1 MEVFL
6 GHPGGPFWVGKDL
19 GAWSIP
25 KGLIEE
31 GEDGLAAAIREF
43 REETGMQTVGPYVA
57 LGSIKQKGRK
67 TVHAW
72 ACEGDIDASAVVS
85 NEVSTE
91 WPRGS
96 RRFITFPEIDR
107 GAWFSVGDAMIKVNP
122 AQVELIER
130 LMRVLASGFGS
141 SSVKGTWGLTDD
153 VGAPKTDSC

>member
-1 MEVFL
+1 VAAESAGLLLFRRSDDAIEVFL
-6 GHPGGPFWVGKDL
+6 GHPGGPFWKGKDI

-31 GEDGLAAAIREF
+31 GEDGLTAAVREF
-43 REETGMQTVGPYVA
+43 LEETGLHTSGPYIS

-72 ACEGDIDASAVVS
+72 ACEGDIDPSTLIS
-85 NEVSTE
+85 NEVSME

-96 RRFITFPEIDR
+96 HRFITFPEIDK
-107 GAWFSVGDAMIKVNP
+107 GGWFSVGEAIVKVNP

-130 LMRVLASGFGS
+130 LVRSLARGSG
-141 SSVKGTWGLTDD
+141 D
-153 VGAPKTDSC
+153 